1 MRRMALTFSIISAIL
16 LIYGLADYLTNY
28 NWAQGDQDPLFGNQ
42 NILLND
48 GATVLIAG
56 GFLALGSILMWILA
70 VRQQPQPRSQAQP
83 RSQPQRRPS
92 VRKESGDQQQP

>member
-1 MRRMALTFSIISAIL
+1 MRRLAWTFSIISAII
-16 LIYGLADYLTNY
+16 LIYGLIDYLTNY

-56 GFLALGSILMWILA
+56 GLLAAGSIIMWIVAL
-70 VRQQPQPRSQAQP
+70 
-83 RSQPQRRPS
+83 RRRNS
-92 VRKESGDQQQP
+92 DQQQP

>member
-70 VRQQPQPRSQAQP
+70 VRQQAQ
-83 RSQPQRRPS
+83 SQPQRRPS